1 MNLCLLSTQM
11 DHHFIIENLPITEI
25 SERYRPY
32 LYHAALISST
42 CKFSFSFFLC
52 IYWTNGTVEKSKVK
66 RTGKSTSSTAE
77 MKPPFSSPT
86 SSVLRKA
93 RFSPY
98 LFTLLAFI
106 VFVAVLYG
114 EDFSCIVE
122 LGSESDGRP
131 IGEFSS
137 HNALTGAFFFPHL
150 FLCPFPAV
158 NIWFYCREEEG
169 KAAVRHRRDRGRA
182 VRCVQRDV
190 GSGRVESAALRGIR
204 VSVHTTTVDV
214 PRTWKT
220 WERVSVLE
228 METSWLLSSQV
239 IFSFLISHLSFLIP
253 FFHWKI
259 S

>member
-86 SSVLRKA
+86 SSSVLRKA

-137 HNALTGAFFFPHL
+137 HNALTGAFFFPIFFFVL
-150 FLCPFPAV
+150 FQRLIYDFIVEKRREKLPFAIGEIEGGRCDVFSGMWVRDESNRPLYEESDCPYIQPQLT
-158 NIWFYCREEEG
+158 CQE
-169 KAAVRHRRDRGRA
+169 HGRPEKEYQFW
-182 VRCVQRDV
+182 R
-190 GSGRVESAALRGIR
+190 
-204 VSVHTTTVDV
+204 
-214 PRTWKT
+214 WKPHDC
-220 WERVSVLE
+220 SL
-228 METSWLLSSQV
+228 
-239 IFSFLISHLSFLIP
+239 P
-253 FFHWKI
+253 K
-259 S
+259 